1 MKRKEVEGHEGYYIY
16 EDGALYSI
24 KSSKFLSHKLDSR
37 KHYLMYNLKKRGV
50 SKMVLVHRLVAIAF
64 IPNPKNKPVVN
75 HKDGNKKNNNVSN
88 LEWMTRSENSK
99 HAYDMGLTPKPPS
112 WKGKTGYDHN
122 RSIEVSE
129 IDVNGNII
137 KYGSMSEASRERSVS
152 IGCIKYS
159 IENSSFTRKGFK
171 YKTL

>member
-16 EDGALYSI
+16 EDGNLYSV
-24 KSSKFLSHKLDSR
+24 KSGKFLSQKLDSR
-37 KHYLMYNLKKRGV
+37 KFYLMYSISKKGV

-75 HKDGNKKNNNVSN
+75 HKDGDKKNNNVSN

-112 WKGKTGYDHN
+112 WKGKKGYDHN
-122 RSIEVSE
+122 RSIEVKE
-129 IDVNGNII
+129 TDIDGNII
-137 KYGSMSEASRERSVS
+137 KYGSISEASRARGVS
-152 IGCIKYS
+152 FGSINYYIKNKQANKQGY
-159 IENSSFTRKGFK
+159 N
-171 YKTL
+171 YQLV